1 MSIST
6 RRTVKRFFAERNSPW
21 NRLHSLS
28 LSLFLIVST
37 SFSVYLSF
45 SHKSF
50 ALLHNCNLSRR
61 SDLLVSEES
70 RRVLSPSSNYSYIS
84 ALFLLLV
91 ESPGR
96 RETKKK
102 EKLGYFSRRLH
113 LLVILLFPRELLS
126 TSIAAFDVRFIQLS
140 LYPLN
145 SRSYLVKL
153 CTLRCSSFLTVLT

>member
-28 LSLFLIVST
+28 LFLIVSI
-37 SFSVYLSF
+37 SSSVYLSF

-102 EKLGYFSRRLH
+102 KEKLGYFSHRLH

>member
-1 MSIST
+1 MFE
-6 RRTVKRFFAERNSPW
+6 RRVSSCLY
-21 NRLHSLS
+21 RLVGPLNVSSLREIRRGIDCT

-84 ALFLLLV
+84 VLFLLLV
-91 ESPGR
+91 ESLGR
-96 RETKKK
+96 RETKRERKTW
-102 EKLGYFSRRLH
+102 LFFPSSSSSRD
-113 LLVILLFPRELLS
+113 
-126 TSIAAFDVRFIQLS
+126 IAVPA
-140 LYPLN
+140 
-145 SRSYLVKL
+145 
-153 CTLRCSSFLTVLT
+153 

>member
-1 MSIST
+1 MFE
-6 RRTVKRFFAERNSPW
+6 RRVSSCLY
-21 NRLHSLS
+21 RLVGPLSASSLREIRRGIDCTLS
-28 LSLFLIVST
+28 LSLFLIVSI

-96 RETKKK
+96 RKTKNERKTW
-102 EKLGYFSRRLH
+102 LFFPSSSSSRD
-113 LLVILLFPRELLS
+113 
-126 TSIAAFDVRFIQLS
+126 IAVPA
-140 LYPLN
+140 
-145 SRSYLVKL
+145 
-153 CTLRCSSFLTVLT
+153 